1 MSSLK
6 QIKDRISSID
16 KIVKITQA
24 MEVVSLFR
32 LKRIE
37 KKAGL
42 RQDYFSNL
50 KGMVQG
56 LLAGVNHLP
65 HEFFALKKA
74 ENPLVLCIGS
84 DKGLCGGFNLFV
96 LNELASFRKR
106 QDFKVIACGKRL
118 GAAKRLFA
126 AELLEFKDIQG
137 LDRKELGAYVFSC
150 LKKKEFDSFFIIYNQ
165 FKKNVLGR
173 AARLQLLPLG
183 QEKVKD
189 KDFIFEGSS
198 LWDSFFS
205 TYIKEAL
212 EFAFMESACSEEFTR
227 VLTMKKAKEN
237 AGELKDKVYLDFHK
251 LRQSMI
257 TRELADITAALR

>member
-50 KGMVQG
+50 KSMVQG
-56 LLAGVNHLP
+56 LLCGVNHLP
-65 HEFFALKKA
+65 HEFFALK
-74 ENPLVLCIGS
+74 EVRNPLVLCIGS

-96 LNELASFRKR
+96 LNELTSFRKKH
-106 QDFKVIACGKRL
+106 DLKVIACGKRL
-118 GAAKRLFA
+118 GAVKRLFA

-137 LDRKELGAYVFSC
+137 LDRRELAGSIFSA
-150 LKKKEFDSFFIIYNQ
+150 LKKGKFDSLF
-165 FKKNVLGR
+165 V
-173 AARLQLLPLG
+173 
-183 QEKVKD
+183 
-189 KDFIFEGSS
+189 
-198 LWDSFFS
+198 WDSFFS

-212 EFAFMESACSEEFTR
+212 EFAFMESACAEEFTR

-257 TRELADITAALR
+257 TRELADLSAALR